1 MEAQQCFY
9 SMNSVMYVY
18 VDCDKQAQADDLI
31 FQIIKTVGK
40 FERKWSCFEKGS
52 VVSRLNRSKDRWML
66 IEKDTFDLLKK
77 SCEYSLNSKGNFS
90 LFSGVYASVWKDAI
104 LNEKLPDDQVIKNLI
119 GKQKNANLIFKW
131 RLVKPNDND
140 LIDLGGCAKGYI
152 AQYIKDKFE
161 NLSYL
166 HSLFLNL
173 GGNIITYSRDE
184 STSDI
189 KIINPITNQDILL
202 EKIKNISIVTSGDYI
217 QNFRRDGKLYH
228 HIIDM
233 NTGYPADSP
242 FCSVTV
248 IGDDSFL
255 CDCRATDFYVRGNS
269 AMEECNKNHIA
280 AIFILKNGDVLA
292 SESAKKF
299 I

>member
-9 SMNSVMYVY
+9 SMNSVMYAY
-18 VDCDKQAQADDLI
+18 VDCEKKSQADDLI

-40 FERKWSCFEKGS
+40 FEKKWNCFDKKS
-52 VVSRLNRSKDRWML
+52 SVSRLNRSKNRWILM
-66 IEKDTFDLLKK
+66 EKPTLDVLQR
-77 SCEYSLNSKGNFS
+77 SYRYSLDSHGSYS
-90 LFSGVYASVWKDAI
+90 LFSGVYLRVWKEAI
-104 LNEKLPDDQVIKNLI
+104 IKEMPPDEDGIKELIEKHN
-119 GKQKNANLIFKW
+119 NADISFRW
-131 RLVKPNDND
+131 RFVKTNDND

-152 AQYIKDKFE
+152 AQYIKTKYE
-161 NLSYL
+161 KLSYL
-166 HSLFLNL
+166 NSLFLNL
-173 GGNIITYSRDE
+173 GGNIITYSRDD
-184 STSDI
+184 STSDV

-202 EKIKNISIVTSGDYI
+202 KNITNTSVVTSGDYI
-217 QNFRRDGKLYH
+217 QNFEREGKLDH

-255 CDCRATDFYVRGNS
+255 CDCRATDFYVRGK
-269 AMEECNKNHIA
+269 AAIEECNKNNIA
-280 AIFILKNGDVLA
+280 AIFILKDGEVLT
-292 SESAKKF
+292 SEMAQHL